1 MLKEENKNFE
11 NDLFSKL
18 LRLPHWIPLDQKKI
32 IIIYHERCYNYAN
45 KRITNN

>member
-18 LRLPHWIPLDQKKI
+18 LRLPQKK
-32 IIIYHERCYNYAN
+32 
-45 KRITNN
+45 NNNTS